1 MGAKSSFFSSEIRL
15 KYFISQRIASIFFI
29 FSTLGFLVSAPS
41 IISIII
47 ITSILFKL
55 GIPPFHSWLLS
66 ILLISPYKLMVLILI
81 IQKFIPLHI
90 FSSINI
96 EPLLLIWS
104 AIFSLV
110 VISLNLKN
118 INNLRIRLILS
129 AWGNTLWLCIAA
141 VISSSW
147 IIFLFLYGIFLLTVI
162 LNLEWLNVQKLASFL
177 SLRYF
182 SKTVRLINFLRL
194 AGLPPL
200 SGFFIKLFLLK
211 VLIFSAPSFLIL
223 LLLISSLIVLY
234 AYIIISYYVL
244 RAPFSITN
252 FNTTKTPVLFLRI
265 ISLSWG
271 ALPILFLLSS

>member
-1 MGAKSSFFSSEIRL
+1 
-15 KYFISQRIASIFFI
+15 
-29 FSTLGFLVSAPS
+29 
-41 IISIII
+41 
-47 ITSILFKL
+47 
-55 GIPPFHSWLLS
+55 
-66 ILLISPYKLMVLILI
+66 
-81 IQKFIPLHI
+81 
-90 FSSINI
+90 
-96 EPLLLIWS
+96 
-104 AIFSLV
+104 
-110 VISLNLKN
+110 
-118 INNLRIRLILS
+118 
-129 AWGNTLWLCIAA
+129 
-141 VISSSW
+141 
-147 IIFLFLYGIFLLTVI
+147 LLTVI

-244 RAPFSITN
+244 RTPFSITN